1 MVGFQPS
8 PEHVLVRLEDHEIG
22 LLQSLLA
29 EMETL
34 LRAEVEADPVNRRLF
49 PDAYE
54 SEEDSEAYREL
65 VGDSLRKDKL
75 AALEKMKTGLER
87 GGQEKSIRL
96 SPEDADTW
104 LPVLT
109 DLRLAIG
116 TRNDVTEE
124 KMAAEVDP
132 EDPGSAGLL
141 VLHWLGWLQ
150 ESLLEALI
158 KMKMEET

>member
-8 PEHVLVRLEDHEIG
+8 PEHVLVNLEDHEIG

-87 GGQEKSIRL
+87 GG
-96 SPEDADTW
+96 
-104 LPVLT
+104 
-109 DLRLAIG
+109 
-116 TRNDVTEE
+116 
-124 KMAAEVDP
+124 
-132 EDPGSAGLL
+132 
-141 VLHWLGWLQ
+141 
-150 ESLLEALI
+150 
-158 KMKMEET
+158 